1 MRLAEPT
8 LAPWKARLELGFAPR
23 DDATILAHRR
33 FEGPLVV
40 QKAFHPEPGVCQAVV
55 VHPPGG
61 IAGGDE
67 LEIDVG
73 VEPGAHALLTT
84 PGAGK
89 WYRSSGSMAA
99 QRLRL
104 RSAGVLE
111 WLPRETIVFDGA
123 RAMLDCEVELERDG
137 AYCGWEVLCLGR
149 TGSGERFGSGSLRLA
164 TSVRRDGRLL
174 FRERGMI
181 DGGGAILDSRA
192 GLGGMPVAGTLI
204 ATLDAPREMLAEVRA
219 IVPATQLPGVLI
231 ARYLGD
237 SSEEAFEAFAAAWAV
252 LRPHYAGIAAL
263 RPRLWST

>member
-1 MRLAEPT
+1 MHLAEPT
-8 LAPWKARLELGFAPR
+8 LAPWKARLELGFARR
-23 DDATILAHRR
+23 DAATFLAHRR
-33 FEGPLVV
+33 FDGPLVV
-40 QKAFHPEPGVCQAVV
+40 QKPFYPEPGVCQAVV

-89 WYRSSGSMAA
+89 WYRSSGPMAA

-111 WLPRETIVFDGA
+111 WLPRETIVFGGA
-123 RAMLDCEVELERDG
+123 RAMLDCEVELAGDG

-149 TGSGERFGSGSLRLA
+149 TGSGERFGKGVLRLA
-164 TSVRRDGRLL
+164 TSLRRDGRLV

-181 DGGGAILDSRA
+181 EGGGAILDAKA
-192 GLGGMPVAGTLI
+192 GLAGKPVAGTLL
-204 ATLDAPREMLAEVRA
+204 ATLDAPRELLAAVREF
-219 IVPATQLPGVLI
+219 VPATQLPGLLV

-237 SSEEAFEAFAAAWAV
+237 STEEAFEAFTAAWTLLRPAYAGRAAAV
-252 LRPHYAGIAAL
+252 
-263 RPRLWST
+263 PRIWST